1 MYKYLKYKEGKI
13 IIKKTYFPKLIVF
26 AGLCVN
32 IPYDIQIHSAKNKIT
47 KISMKKVLLRDRF
60 ISRYKACKGSIS
72 QTQSL
77 QKKLYQKLLAAKR

>member
-13 IIKKTYFPKLIVF
+13 IIKKTYFPKLNVF

-47 KISMKKVLLRDRF
+47 KISMKK
-60 ISRYKACKGSIS
+60 C
-72 QTQSL
+72 QTSFAERPIHQQIQSL
-77 QKKLYQKLLAAKR
+77 